1 MEELKA
7 NSIEKE
13 TRIAHLEGKV
23 LGLTSSMEK
32 AQEEA
37 ITAFMRSN
45 KFKNRLDRYYATGY
59 KDFRDDAKE
68 TYPEVNFDSFKIPT
82 ATESS
87 LLPTSFEV
95 VNVVDDVSTET
106 TQDATN
112 ARQDDPKS
120 GGGAPS
126 GLSQ

>member
-1 MEELKA
+1 
-7 NSIEKE
+7 
-13 TRIAHLEGKV
+13 
-23 LGLTSSMEK
+23 
-32 AQEEA
+32 
-37 ITAFMRSN
+37 MRSDE
-45 KFKNRLDRYYATGY
+45 FKNRLNRHYAASY
-59 KDFRDDAKE
+59 EDFRVDAKE
-68 TYPEVNFDSFKIPT
+68 TYLEVDFDSFKIPT

-87 LLPTSFEV
+87 LLPTSFEA